1 MVGEFIQ
8 VFALLLAISVL
19 LLLFYMLTVRRDRLT
34 PPLAV
39 FLVLLVSISVAMSYL
54 SSRVYIPL
62 QVNGTAVKY
71 YQDPYGIGF
80 LSLVMSLISIFLAVG
95 VLLFAAAN
103 QGMRSLRL

>member
-8 VFALLLAISVL
+8 VFALLFSIATL
-19 LLLFYMLTVRRDRLT
+19 LLLFYMLVVRRDKLM

-39 FLVLLVSISVAMSYL
+39 FLVLVASVSLALSYL
-54 SSRVYIPL
+54 SSRTYIPL
-62 QVNGTAVKY
+62 QINSTAVKY

-80 LSLVMSLISIFLAVG
+80 LSLVMALISMFLAVG

-103 QGMRSLRL
+103 QGMRMLRI